1 MSDCRQ
7 VRPLIGPYL
16 YHDLDD
22 RERQLVDSHL
32 HVCARC
38 RAELDSSRDL
48 LARLPRTLPPP
59 SPQVKARILRQV
71 ENRIAAS
78 ALRPAPSLPVQPGW
92 RLAFAGVAAALLLG
106 LWIGYRLPRTT
117 PAALTAQTPAAV
129 LSPAVPSA
137 PQPAVQAPAAVG
149 PQQQTSRPTGS
160 PEASET
166 IPSRPSLP
174 TARIVTLVQ
183 APRPLGIDDIT
194 LASVSEGR

>member
-48 LARLPRTLPPP
+48 LVRLPRTLPPP

-71 ENRIAAS
+71 ESRIAAP
-78 ALRPAPSLPVQPGW
+78 AHRPAHSPLTRPAW
-92 RLAFAGVAAALLLG
+92 RLAFVGAAALALG

-149 PQQQTSRPTGS
+149 PQQQTSPPTGS